1 MDSAQISDFET
12 NVDTAVIEEL
22 LASLSPRRREHSI
35 STATVAAKLCG
46 RFGLDAQKGRV
57 AGLIHDSMKERELSE
72 QWRLAAKAKEA
83 MPNSFVPRA
92 IEEFEE
98 NRDYGSKMIHGP
110 AAAGYLCWYKAWT
123 DMDVLEAVALHSS
136 AFTHM
141 KPLCKIVYIADKLE
155 PLREYVGAA
164 EASAL
169 ETEDLEDLFA
179 YAVSHVV
186 EYLHGKGYRIAQSTL
201 DLYNS
206 LTTKK
211 ARA

>member
-46 RFGLDAQKGRV
+46 RFDLDPQKGRV

-186 EYLHGKGYRIAQSTL
+186 EYLWQRGYRIAQSTL